1 MIGTFLNIITYAIL
15 LAIAFVQ
22 FISFRKTRQKINS
35 FAWVFPVG
43 EKDKITNFL
52 NSYVENCK
60 KNGFS
65 PQLSEA
71 KKIVEEHLEKLE
83 DAINRSLI
91 TPLYLGLMGTAI
103 GVIFGFLKYVISKD
117 ISNAIDYI
125 IGSVGISM
133 FVTALGLFYTIWNSA
148 LKFSS
153 AKDKVEEGKQDY
165 YNENLIGR
173 FTSSVEDGL
182 AGVVNEMRVGLDSF
196 NRTLSA
202 NLERM
207 DIGFKSAIES
217 TMSIQQ
223 MDFKPLKEVL
233 NKINTTVNNFEKLDK
248 KFTDVNEYL
257 ETMTTLFE
265 KIKGLDPVIESTQ
278 SIEKMTKDLNSIAN
292 QMNNN
297 FSDTR
302 TLADENSKT
311 TKKLLDYLESNREA
325 LETINKSAQATAL
338 GVETDV
344 KNLNKNITE
353 SIEKTENIFN
363 DKWDKTHANML
374 DTFTKM
380 RINLEGFGACI
391 NELNGKLEQSIET
404 QVTSITNSFDRSF
417 SPFVGHIKSLTEKVI
432 NTDLQKM
439 VDGTVITEMER
450 IIGEIKTSFDTHYE
464 SIKQWKCD
472 IAMDIKSD
480 VENKIKIYS
489 QDESE
494 AAIETLKCGTLEN
507 RKDTKKV
514 TVMGKIIEFLKM
526 DIV

>member
-1 MIGTFLNIITYAIL
+1 MIGTFLNIITYVIL

-43 EKDKITNFL
+43 EKDKITNFI
-52 NSYVENCK
+52 NSYVKNCK
-60 KNGFS
+60 ENGFS

-153 AKDKVEEGKQDY
+153 AKDKIEEGKQDY
-165 YNENLIGR
+165 YNKNLIGC

-182 AGVVNEMRVGLDSF
+182 AVVVNEMKKGLDSF
-196 NRTLSA
+196 NSTLNA
-202 NLERM
+202 NLEKMGTGFDDAAKYAKQIQDM
-207 DIGFKSAIES
+207 DWQSMHSVFNE
-217 TMSIQQ
+217 
-223 MDFKPLKEVL
+223 
-233 NKINTTVNNFEKLDK
+233 INSTVNRLKVLDK
-248 KFTDVNEYL
+248 KFEKVDEYL
-257 ETMTTLFE
+257 TKMTSLLE
-265 KIKGLDPVIESTQ
+265 KIADLDSVKESTQ
-278 SIEKMTKDLNSIAN
+278 SIKQMTNDLNIIAN

-302 TLADENSKT
+302 TLADENAKT

-338 GVETDV
+338 GVEKDV

-417 SPFVGHIKSLTEKVI
+417 SPFVDHIKSLTEKVI

-450 IIGEIKTSFDTHYE
+450 ITDAIKTSFDTHYE

-480 VENKIKIYS
+480 IENKFYS
-489 QDESE
+489 QNESE
-494 AAIETLKCGTLEN
+494 AATETLKCGTLEN

-514 TVMGKIIEFLKM
+514 TVIEKIIEFLKM